1 MAEYLRKII
10 SLFIIVLHGDSKFN
24 YEIMWS

>member
-1 MAEYLRKII
+1 MAEYLRKMI
-10 SLFIIVLHGDSKFN
+10 SLFIIVLHGDSKLN